1 MLIALEGKTSCCG
14 GNNKTGALN
23 LRPPPSMAPNF
34 ENKASFE
41 KPESKLRIPNGLS
54 VSGQQILGKSF
65 PRVNKTKQ
73 IHVRFKG
80 EQAPSWMAR

>member
-41 KPESKLRIPNGLS
+41 KP
-54 VSGQQILGKSF
+54 
-65 PRVNKTKQ
+65 
-73 IHVRFKG
+73 
-80 EQAPSWMAR
+80 